1 MHTESFRKDGPDT
14 PGLPHQCR
22 RLTVP
27 RVAALGIISLGII
40 LLGACG
46 APPPDDLGPV
56 DDGLRPCPDA
66 PNCVHTGEEHPP
78 EVLPFHLTSEW
89 RERSAEEVWE
99 AVEAAVASLP
109 GTEVVVRRQ
118 DYLRAESTSRVF
130 RFVDDLEIY
139 WPPGSPELV
148 VRSESR
154 VGRSDMGVNLT
165 RVERLRETLRERG
178 VVD

>member
-1 MHTESFRKDGPDT
+1 MRAESFREDGRDT
-14 PGLPHQCR
+14 LVLPHRRR
-22 RLTVP
+22 RLTVA
-27 RVAALGIISLGII
+27 RIAALSIISLGII
-40 LLGACG
+40 VLGACG
-46 APPPDDLGPV
+46 APAPEDLGPV

-89 RERSAEEVWE
+89 RDRPAEEVWE
-99 AVEAAVASLP
+99 AVELAVASLP

-118 DYLRAESTSRVF
+118 DYLHAESTSRVF
-130 RFVDDLEIY
+130 RFVDDLEVY
-139 WPPGSPELV
+139 WRPGSPELV

-165 RVERLRETLRERG
+165 RVERLREALRERG